1 MTEITVNGMTCTS
14 CATHVKDALEKIPG
28 VNAAVVSYPESRAQ
42 VMADTAVSHNQ
53 LLAAIA
59 ALGYQGSIRVGDF
72 KDEPKIRDALEGAGL
87 HIAIIGSGGAA
98 MAAALKAVEQGAT
111 VTLIERGTIGGTCV
125 NIGCV
130 PSKIMIRAAHIAHL
144 RRESPFD
151 GGIAATVPAIDRSK
165 LLAQQQARVDELRHA
180 KYEGILDG
188 NPAITVLH
196 GEARF
201 KDDQSLVVRLNEGG
215 EREVT
220 FDRCLV
226 ATGASPA
233 VPPIPG
239 LKESPYWTSTEALV
253 SDTIPARLA
262 VIGSSV
268 VALELAQ
275 AFARLGSQVTILAR
289 STLFFREDPAI
300 GEAVTAA
307 FRAEGIEVLEHTQA
321 SQVAHVNG
329 EFVLTTGH
337 GELRA
342 DKLLVATGRAPNTR
356 SLALDA
362 AGVTVNAQG
371 AIVIDQGMRTSNPNI
386 YAAGDCTDQPQFVYV
401 AAAAGT
407 RAAINMTG
415 GDAAL
420 NLTAM
425 PAVVFTDPQV
435 ATVGYSEAEAHH
447 DGIETDSRTLTLDN
461 VPRALAN
468 FDTRGFIKLV
478 IEEGSGRLIGV
489 QAVAPEAGELIQTA
503 VLAIRN
509 RMTVQELADQLF
521 PYLTMVEGLKLA
533 AQTPLGEICRYRVCR
548 VMPSSRHRSPT
559 LVSGCPIA
567 AIARRS
573 LAAVILNG
581 RPPFRPR
588 ARADAKPA
596 MVRSA
601 INSRSNSANA
611 AKMPKTSLPAAV
623 VVSMAAPWP
632 VNTLRPMPRAVRSC
646 TVLMRWRKS
655 RPSRSSF
662 HTTSVS
668 PGRSA
673 FRQLTKPGRS
683 SRLPDAWSS

>member
-1 MTEITVNGMTCTS
+1 MSTLKITGMTCDS
-14 CATHVKDALEKIPG
+14 CAVHVKDALEKVPG
-28 VNAAVVSYPESRAQ
+28 VQSADVSYAKGSAKLAIEVGTSPDALTAAVAG
-42 VMADTAVSHNQ
+42 
-53 LLAAIA
+53 
-59 ALGYQGSIRVGDF
+59 LGYRATLADAPSVSTPGGLLDKMRDLLGRNDKTGSS
-72 KDEPKIRDALEGAGL
+72 GAL
-87 HIAIIGSGGAA
+87 HIAVIGSGGAA
-98 MAAALKAVEQGAT
+98 MAAALKAVEQGAR

-125 NIGCV
+125 NVGCV

-151 GGIAATVPAIDRSK
+151 GGIAATTPTIQRTA

-180 KYEGILDG
+180 KYEGILEG

-196 GEARF
+196 GSARF
-201 KDDQSLVVRLNEGG
+201 KDNRNLIVQLNDGG
-215 EREVT
+215 ERVVA
-220 FDRCLV
+220 FDRCLI

-233 VPPIPG
+233 VPQIPG
-239 LKESPYWTSTEALV
+239 LKDTPYWTSTEALV
-253 SDTIPARLA
+253 SETIPKRLA

-275 AFARLGSQVTILAR
+275 AFARLGAKVTILAR

-307 FRAEGIEVLEHTQA
+307 FRMEGIEVREHTQA
-321 SQVAHVNG
+321 SQVAYINGEGDG
-329 EFVLTTGH
+329 EFVLTTAH

-356 SLALDA
+356 KLALDA
-362 AGVTVNAQG
+362 TGVTLTPQG
-371 AIVIDQGMRTSNPNI
+371 AIVIDPGMRTSVEHI

-447 DGIETDSRTLTLDN
+447 DGIKTDSRTLTLDN

-478 IEEGSGRLIGV
+478 VEEGSGRLIGV

-503 VLAIRN
+503 ALAIRN

-533 AQTPLGEICRYRVCR
+533 AQTFNKDVKQL
-548 VMPSSRHRSPT
+548 
-559 LVSGCPIA
+559 
-567 AIARRS
+567 
-573 LAAVILNG
+573 
-581 RPPFRPR
+581 
-588 ARADAKPA
+588 
-596 MVRSA
+596 
-601 INSRSNSANA
+601 
-611 AKMPKTSLPAAV
+611 
-623 VVSMAAPWP
+623 
-632 VNTLRPMPRAVRSC
+632 SC
-646 TVLMRWRKS
+646 CA
-655 RPSRSSF
+655 
-662 HTTSVS
+662 
-668 PGRSA
+668 G
-673 FRQLTKPGRS
+673 
-683 SRLPDAWSS
+683 

>member
-1 MTEITVNGMTCTS
+1 MTTLKITGMTCDS
-14 CATHVKDALEKIPG
+14 CAVHVKEALEKVPG
-28 VNAAVVSYPESRAQ
+28 VQSANVSYTKGSAKLAVETGTSPDALTAAVAG
-42 VMADTAVSHNQ
+42 
-53 LLAAIA
+53 
-59 ALGYQGSIRVGDF
+59 LGYRATLA
-72 KDEPKIRDALEGAGL
+72 DALVPPVGGGLLVKMREWLGSGDKAGDDGGGL
-87 HIAIIGSGGAA
+87 HIAVIGSGGAA
-98 MAAALKAVEQGAT
+98 MAAALKAVEQGAH
-111 VTLIERGTIGGTCV
+111 VTLIERGTIGGACV

-151 GGIAATVPAIDRSK
+151 GGMPPTPPTILRER

-180 KYEGILDG
+180 KYEGILDD
-188 NPAITVLH
+188 NPAISVLH

-201 KDDQSLVVRLNEGG
+201 KDGHSLTVQLNGGG
-215 EREVT
+215 ERVVT
-220 FDRCLV
+220 FDRCLI

-239 LKESPYWTSTEALV
+239 LKDTPYWTSTEALV
-253 SDTIPARLA
+253 SDTIPERLA

-300 GEAVTAA
+300 GEAITAA

-321 SQVAHVNG
+321 SQVAHEGG
-329 EFVLTTGH
+329 EFVLTTAH

-342 DKLLVATGRAPNTR
+342 DKLLVATGRSPNTR

-362 AGVTVNAQG
+362 AGVALNLQG
-371 AIVIDQGMRTSNPNI
+371 AIVIDVGMRTSTPDI

-420 NLTAM
+420 NLAAM

-435 ATVGYSEAEAHH
+435 ATVGYSEAEAQH

-533 AQTPLGEICRYRVCR
+533 AQTFNKDVKQL
-548 VMPSSRHRSPT
+548 
-559 LVSGCPIA
+559 
-567 AIARRS
+567 
-573 LAAVILNG
+573 
-581 RPPFRPR
+581 
-588 ARADAKPA
+588 
-596 MVRSA
+596 
-601 INSRSNSANA
+601 
-611 AKMPKTSLPAAV
+611 
-623 VVSMAAPWP
+623 
-632 VNTLRPMPRAVRSC
+632 SC
-646 TVLMRWRKS
+646 CA
-655 RPSRSSF
+655 
-662 HTTSVS
+662 
-668 PGRSA
+668 G
-673 FRQLTKPGRS
+673 
-683 SRLPDAWSS
+683 